1 MMLMLLSTGL
11 HDAIPGSKVIW
22 YDSVTT
28 TGELKWQNKLNE
40 HNELVKIY
48 IIIDNIC
55 FLDLILMFVM
65 VYF

>member
-22 YDSVTT
+22 CDSVTT

-48 IIIDNIC
+48 IMIDNIC
-55 FLDLILMFVM
+55 FLDLILICVM